1 MEKTLSLWKFT
12 LTTPFE
18 NYVAWVG
25 AWSIYYFNLYYLITY
40 MFINYVKD
48 YTKMLSNKPKFLLL
62 LIGRTIL
69 VLRVAFCRN
78 RSFCT
83 GYHHQKI
90 LLEQKKYLF
99 KKQCMTK
106 AFVKMLLSNKDFHGC
121 FRKKIIKL
129 TRFIRNFWRVIKDNE
144 NLTIK
149 RKRFDA
155 TRSERCFITARM
167 LGYYLIVNLL
177 NVAFFFRFSFVTFV
191 WMHQKRL

>member
-1 MEKTLSLWKFT
+1 
-12 LTTPFE
+12 
-18 NYVAWVG
+18 
-25 AWSIYYFNLYYLITY
+25 

-78 RSFCT
+78 RSFCR

-90 LLEQKKYLF
+90 HLF
-99 KKQCMTK
+99 KKQCITK

-129 TRFIRNFWRVIKDNE
+129 TRFIRNF
-144 NLTIK
+144 
-149 RKRFDA
+149 
-155 TRSERCFITARM
+155 
-167 LGYYLIVNLL
+167 
-177 NVAFFFRFSFVTFV
+177 
-191 WMHQKRL
+191 

>member
-1 MEKTLSLWKFT
+1 
-12 LTTPFE
+12 
-18 NYVAWVG
+18 
-25 AWSIYYFNLYYLITY
+25 
-40 MFINYVKD
+40 MFINYIKD

-62 LIGRTIL
+62 LTGRTIL

-83 GYHHQKI
+83 GCHHQKI

-129 TRFIRNFWRVIKDNE
+129 TRFIRNFLRVIKNNE

-155 TRSERCFITARM
+155 TSSERCFITALM

-177 NVAFFFRFSFVTFV
+177 NITFFFRFSFVTFV
-191 WMHQKRL
+191 